1 MPLPVCSPSS
11 QHVRAGRKC
20 SGSRC
25 VGVGARASQAKIVY
39 TKANF
44 TFHFP
49 GGYSLDLNHDG
60 VADFKFFAR
69 KSALSIF
76 ARNATNSVWGSLIYV
91 SALSAGV
98 TVGSNKVHFQ
108 PHNFLVEDCASTT
121 FCRGRWYAASN
132 KYLGLK
138 FYIKGKPH
146 YGWARLSVHVH
157 VDHSI
162 SAKLTGYA
170 YETIPGKPIIA
181 GKTKGPDGDSVE
193 QSNDFGS
200 GAFLTDPIPETPQPA
215 TLGALAM
222 GARGVSIWRRESRWP
237 LH

>member
-1 MPLPVCSPSS
+1 MKRSS
-11 QHVRAGRKC
+11 APRKTAALSESIHHQLNMYALAAGAA
-20 SGSRC
+20 G
-25 VGVGARASQAKIVY
+25 VGVLALAQASQAKIVY

-60 VADFKFFAR
+60 AEDFKFFAR

-98 TVGSNKVHFQ
+98 TVGPNEVHFR
-108 PHNFLVEDCASTT
+108 PYNFLVEDCASTT
-121 FCRGRWYAASN
+121 FCRGGWYAASN

-157 VDHSI
+157 IDHSI

-170 YETIPGKPIIA
+170 YETIPNKPIIA
-181 GKTKGPDGDSVE
+181 GKTKGPDVVAA
-193 QSNDFGS
+193 QPRTVPGS
-200 GAFLTDPIPETPQPA
+200 LGEL
-215 TLGALAM
+215 TLG
-222 GARGVSIWRRESRWP
+222 RK
-237 LH
+237 